1 MYLAAKTLFAIT
13 ILALAGCSNLEPR
26 VRSAESDIYTLER
39 KVAALQETLRKMA
52 GESEAELNRLR
63 GNDSAL
69 YSRIQALESQ
79 LAAVRRKLDTFCVV
93 TRNGKWDRFRPS
105 GDTECHIR

>member
-1 MYLAAKTLFAIT
+1 MYSMAKVLFALLL
-13 ILALAGCSNLEPR
+13 LAIAGCSNLEPR

-39 KVAALQETLRKMA
+39 TVSALQETLRKLT
-52 GESEAELNRLR
+52 GETEAEINRLR

-69 YSRIQALESQ
+69 YSRIQSLEVQ
-79 LAAVRRKLDTFCVV
+79 LAEARRKLDTFCVV